1 MHHCLHIEEI
11 LTSIFEF
18 VLYQQ
23 ARGALVFRYDQC
35 SVLALVKTCRTFKMP
50 ALRVL
55 WKDLFN
61 PIPLILTLP
70 EDLWHVE
77 SEAEQVIAGPLK
89 LVSDQNCLLRKPKL
103 SSEKTQTE
111 CRCRVSNTT

>member
-18 VLYQQ
+18 VLCNVPRKRRRP
-23 ARGALVFRYDQC
+23 AYDKR

-55 WKDLFN
+55 WKNLFSL
-61 PIPLILTLP
+61 IPLLLTFP
-70 EDLWHVE
+70 EDLLYVE
-77 SEAEQVIAGPLK
+77 QAKGPFSVPTV
-89 LVSDQNCLLRKPKL
+89 VSDQTK
-103 SSEKTQTE
+103 SSEKGQTE
-111 CRCRVSNTT
+111 

>member
-18 VLYQQ
+18 VLCN
-23 ARGALVFRYDQC
+23 APPKGRGPLVYDKR
-35 SVLALVKTCRTFKMP
+35 SVLALVKTCRTFSLP

-55 WKDLFN
+55 WKNLFS
-61 PIPLILTLP
+61 PVPLILTLP

-77 SEAEQVIAGPLK
+77 KKAGKAFTAPST
-89 LVSDQNCLLRKPKL
+89 LVSDQKYLL
-103 SSEKTQTE
+103 
-111 CRCRVSNTT
+111 

>member
-1 MHHCLHIEEI
+1 MHRCLHIEEI

-18 VLYQQ
+18 VLYDVP
-23 ARGALVFRYDQC
+23 RKGLRLLVYDKC

-55 WKDLFN
+55 WKNLLN
-61 PIPLILTLP
+61 PNPLLLTMP

-77 SEAEQVIAGPLK
+77 EGKISYEPRTF
-89 LVSDQNCLLRKPKL
+89 VSDQKCLLRKNEVNDVVEFQK
-103 SSEKTQTE
+103 
-111 CRCRVSNTT
+111 RDTT